1 VEVVGLFYNK
11 ELVADTDENYWS
23 AAHSFLLIMAAMRQL
38 EVINRNTQGVNDWE
52 AVILRDMTSIGF
64 DLVEELVAEVD
75 EMEG

>member
-1 VEVVGLFYNK
+1 
-11 ELVADTDENYWS
+11 
-23 AAHSFLLIMAAMRQL
+23 MAAMRHL

-52 AVILRDMTSIGF
+52 AVIQRDMTSIGF